1 METIEQET
9 VDEYLDNLML
19 NTINTIRKNRKRPDT
34 SSIQEYLH
42 KKLNSSDIT
51 AEMIES
57 RLLFLTKKNKVE
69 NKLTNGKSSYFITDQ
84 MSLNEPIQLN
94 VSDQSSPIKR
104 KTSPVVKFLKKQTS
118 ENVNT
123 YHRTRR

>member
-9 VDEYLDNLML
+9 VDEYLDNLIL
-19 NTINTIRKNRKRPDT
+19 NTINTIRKNRNRPDT
-34 SSIQEYLH
+34 SSIQQYLH

-57 RLLFLTKKNKVE
+57 RLSFLTKKNKVE

-84 MSLNEPIQLN
+84 MSLNEPIKLSI
-94 VSDQSSPIKR
+94 SDQSSPIKR
-104 KTSPVVKFLKKQTS
+104 KTSPVVTFLKK
-118 ENVNT
+118 
-123 YHRTRR
+123 